1 MEAYGVIGWCSCFI
15 SSPWGVFPY
24 KALSIVH
31 QIVIAIA
38 ANMLVD
44 ILLIVHRQMKDQL
57 IQCYSPFIPQQMVR
71 LLACIYRRLHGK
83 KRKTN
88 KAFVGVKC
96 GRQVNIYSFAVHC
109 DRMWPSTRWHII
121 CTGLNNVSYVQ
132 FQSVGDFIH
141 EPRCSKFVVRLQT
154 SKEYEGGVRGPVG
167 L

>member
-96 GRQVNIYSFAVHC
+96 GWQVNICSFAVRC
-109 DRMWPSTRWHII
+109 DRIWPSTRWHRIY
-121 CTGLNNVSYVQ
+121 TGSGNMPYIQLKA
-132 FQSVGDFIH
+132 VGDFIPK
-141 EPRCSKFVVRLQT
+141 PRCSKFVVGLQT
-154 SKEYEGGVRGPVG
+154 NKEWERGC
-167 L
+167 